1 MDSEV
6 GFRIVTVAPSSY
18 WGGKAWLFMSANP
31 VVTDKTKTLWT
42 RIPGCLLSNVMRQI
56 GLYLKSYVVWPV
68 SFLSGG
74 LCKLCLGVQH
84 SHRDEKKCWHQ
95 S

>member
-31 VVTDKTKTLWT
+31 VVHRQDKDLVDTNSWMPALERHASDRTIFEEL
-42 RIPGCLLSNVMRQI
+42 RRLASVLSVRRLM
-56 GLYLKSYVVWPV
+56 
-68 SFLSGG
+68 
-74 LCKLCLGVQH
+74 
-84 SHRDEKKCWHQ
+84 
-95 S
+95 